1 MEQISRNRFI
11 NSDQSSNKDEN
22 TNAFK
27 EYLSRKKAAFERGD
41 DFDESFVPSNYGP
54 SNQENDDDEG
64 ESNQMKPIGE
74 ENVGYLLLK
83 KMGWKGKGLGK
94 EGGIVEPIKSS
105 PIEPTLRLGLGR
117 HEEEESIS
125 ESISRK
131 RLEIEVIAQEDE
143 TSAKIREVSEARV
156 AKRDADVKEINR
168 TFYCETC
175 DKQYKMATELSE
187 HLSSYDHHHRKR
199 MRESMAQKRE
209 SGREERLRQERRDAD
224 KEIARL
230 AKKIE
235 AAKKL
240 QELRGEP
247 QVPKPKTTTSN
258 HVSVSS
264 FSFAHTL
271 KPVGGEDEGGKL
283 DKTSKQS
290 GWSESAME
298 TVCNQPTTF
307 NCVKQTPSDL
317 RDYPIII
324 ITRINP
330 VTSTPS
336 RTPNHTASTSSTS
349 IPFTG
354 FSPTTSKSKS
364 KSISERNS
372 SSTPIPLPTSA
383 ASHTTL
389 FPILPTTIP
398 ISPVPILPPATAA
411 AVLNYAADI
420 SITARAQL

>member
-1 MEQISRNRFI
+1 
-11 NSDQSSNKDEN
+11 
-22 TNAFK
+22 
-27 EYLSRKKAAFERGD
+27 
-41 DFDESFVPSNYGP
+41 
-54 SNQENDDDEG
+54 
-64 ESNQMKPIGE
+64 
-74 ENVGYLLLK
+74 
-83 KMGWKGKGLGK
+83 MGWKGKGLGK

-105 PIEPTLRLGLGR
+105 PIEPKLGR

-298 TVCNQPTTF
+298 TE
-307 NCVKQTPSDL
+307 
-317 RDYPIII
+317 DYPIII